1 MGVPTSNIS
10 MSAINAEQTGVNS
23 GSLTALS
30 TTGAIT
36 TGQAVATLD
45 GTAPHGMN
53 EFGGYVHTS
62 IGSFPSLNDWNTRN
76 VAQVSTGVHTNAT
89 AFCSISFNNQ
99 QSNNR
104 IKVTYY
110 GGTNASQATVYT
122 KYLDYTGY
130 SGTIKVQYNSTSAW
144 FGNTG
149 TSYSYPPFGWPGNSS
164 NNTTGSYTSSGY
176 RKVQATDYDIPTTG
190 DVQFKW
196 LMVTD
201 APRFSS
207 QQRMSMH
214 AGVTFKVSFTSG
226 GDTYSATSSSRN
238 LEISAIKGMML

>member
-10 MSAINAEQTGVNS
+10 MSAINAEQAGVDS

-62 IGSFPSLNDWNTRN
+62 IGSWPSISNWYTQNTH
-76 VAQVSTGVHTNAT
+76 QVSSGGYTNAA
-89 AFCSISFNNQ
+89 AFCSISFNNE
-99 QSNNR
+99 QSNDR
-104 IKVTYY
+104 IKITYY
-110 GGTNASQATVYT
+110 GGTNASVATVYT

-130 SGTIKVQYNSTSAW
+130 SGTIKVQYNSTSA
-144 FGNTG
+144 FIGNPG
-149 TSYSYPPFGWPGNSS
+149 SSFSYPPFGWPGHAS

-176 RKVQATDYDIPTTG
+176 RKLQATDYDIPTAG

-196 LMVTD
+196 LVTTNVG
-201 APRFSS
+201 RFVS
-207 QQRMSMH
+207 QQRYTIH
-214 AGVTFKVSFTSG
+214 PGVTFKVSFTSG
-226 GDTYSATSSSRN
+226 GDTYDSTSSSKQIETN
-238 LEISAIKGMML
+238 AIKGMML